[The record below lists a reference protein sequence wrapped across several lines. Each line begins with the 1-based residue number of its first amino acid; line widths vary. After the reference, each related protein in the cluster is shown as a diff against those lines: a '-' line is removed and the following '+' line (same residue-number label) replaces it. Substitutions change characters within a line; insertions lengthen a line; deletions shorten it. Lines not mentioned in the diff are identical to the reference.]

1 MKVTSSCTTILVG
14 KNATIDGS
22 TMIARSEDGG
32 RTIIPESFVVVNP
45 EDQPKHYTSVLSKQK
60 IDDSDL
66 LSDPMRY
73 TSAPCP
79 ATENMGTWAAAGI
92 NSATVA
98 MTATETI
105 TTNSRIQ
112 GIDPLLEKSEG
123 GLGEEDFVTL
133 TLPYIHS
140 AREGVKRLGYLLE
153 KYGTYEMNGSAFAD
167 HDEVWYIESIGGHHW
182 AARRIPDDAYVAAPN
197 RLNIDEFHFDDPDN
211 YMYSE
216 DLKNLIEEYHLN
228 PDEDGYNLRHIFGSS
243 TIKDAH
249 YNNPRAWYIHR
260 YFDPEWEGEPSD
272 QDQPFITY
280 AKKKISVEDIKFL
293 ESSHYQD
300 TKYDPYGTTNTE
312 AEKKL
317 FRPIGINRNFETHI
331 LQIRNDVPEEI
342 AGVQW
347 LAFGPNTFNCFVP
360 FYTNVTTT
368 PESFHTTS
376 EFNLNQIFWLNK
388 LTAQLGDTNYKTYSA
403 LEQGFE
409 EKTLGQLRKIE
420 NDTDKAV
427 KELTGRALQEKL
439 EEANQS
445 MADLTYKNTEN
456 LLGEMVSTGHNLMK
470 LKFDLLD

>member
-1 MKVTSSCTTILVG
+1 MQKPAECTTILVG
-14 KNATIDGS
+14 KDATIDGS

-32 RTIIPESFVVVNP
+32 STIIPEAFIAVNP
-45 EDQPKHYTSVLSKQK
+45 KDQPKHYKAVISGQE
-60 IDDSDL
+60 IDDEDL
-66 LSDPMRY
+66 LPNPLRY
-73 TSAPCP
+73 TSVPDASGK
-79 ATENMGTWAAAGI
+79 NGIWAAAGI
-92 NSATVA
+92 NDATVA

-112 GIDPLLEKSEG
+112 GIDPLVEEG

-140 AREGVKRLGYLLE
+140 AREGVKRLGYLVE

-167 HDEVWYIESIGGHHW
+167 HDEVWYIETIGGHHW

-197 RLNIDEFHFDDPDN
+197 RLNIDFFDFNDEEN
-211 YMYSE
+211 FMCSS
-216 DLKNLIEEYHLN
+216 DLLDIINEYHLN
-228 PDEDGYNLRHIFGSS
+228 PDYQGYNLRHIFGSS

-260 YFDPEWEGEPSD
+260 YFDSEWEGEPGD

-280 AKKKISVEDIKFL
+280 AKKKISPEDIKFL

-300 TKYDPYGTTNTE
+300 TKYDVYSTTNTE

-331 LQIRNDVPEEI
+331 LQIRNDVEEGI

-368 PESFHTTS
+368 PASFQTGPDFDLTK
-376 EFNLNQIFWLNK
+376 IFWLNK
-388 LTAQLGDTNYKTYSA
+388 LNAQLGDTNYKVYSA
-403 LEQGFE
+403 LEQAFE
-409 EKTLGQLRKIE
+409 EKTMAKLRQIE
-420 NDTDKAV
+420 NETDRAV
-427 KELTGRALQEKL
+427 KGLTGRDLQKKL
-439 EEANQS
+439 EEANQK
-445 MADLTYKNTEN
+445 MADLTYKQTVA
-456 LLGEMVSTGHNLMK
+456 LTGEMVKDGHSLMNLK
-470 LKFDLLD
+470 YDLLD

>member
-1 MKVTSSCTTILVG
+1 MQKPAECTTILVG
-14 KNATIDGS
+14 KDATIDGS

-32 RTIIPESFVVVNP
+32 STIIPEAFIAVNP
-45 EDQPKHYTSVLSKQK
+45 KEQPKHYKAVISGQE
-60 IDDSDL
+60 IDDEDL
-66 LSDPMRY
+66 LPNPLRY
-73 TSAPCP
+73 TSAPD
-79 ATENMGTWAAAGI
+79 ASGKNGIWAAAGI
-92 NSATVA
+92 NDATVA

-112 GIDPLLEKSEG
+112 GIDPLVEEG

-140 AREGVKRLGYLLE
+140 AREGVKRLGYLVE

-167 HDEVWYIESIGGHHW
+167 HDEVWYIETIGGHHW

-197 RLNIDEFHFDDPDN
+197 RLNIDFFDFNDEEN
-211 YMYSE
+211 FMCSS
-216 DLKNLIEEYHLN
+216 DLLDIINEYHLN
-228 PDEDGYNLRHIFGSS
+228 PDYQGYNLRHIFGSS

-260 YFDPEWEGEPSD
+260 YFDPEWEGEPGD

-280 AKKKISVEDIKFL
+280 AKKKISPEDIKFL

-300 TKYDPYGTTNTE
+300 TKYDVYSTTNTE

-331 LQIRNDVPEEI
+331 LQIRNDVEEGI

-368 PESFHTTS
+368 PASFQTGPDFDLTK
-376 EFNLNQIFWLNK
+376 IFWLNK
-388 LTAQLGDTNYKTYSA
+388 LNAQLGDTNYKVYSA
-403 LEQGFE
+403 LEQAFE
-409 EKTLGQLRKIE
+409 EKTMAKLRQIE
-420 NDTDKAV
+420 NETDRAV
-427 KELTGRALQEKL
+427 KGLTGRDLQKKL
-439 EEANQS
+439 EEANQK
-445 MADLTYKNTEN
+445 MADLTYKQTVA
-456 LLGEMVSTGHNLMK
+456 LTGEMVKDGHSLMK
-470 LKFDLLD
+470 LKYDLLD

>member
-1 MKVTSSCTTILVG
+1 MQKPAECTTILVG
-14 KNATIDGS
+14 KDATIDGS

-32 RTIIPESFVVVNP
+32 STIIPEAFIVVNP
-45 EDQPKHYTSVLSKQK
+45 KDQPKHYKAVISGQE
-60 IDDSDL
+60 IDDEDL
-66 LSDPMRY
+66 LPNPLRY
-73 TSAPCP
+73 TSAPD
-79 ATENMGTWAAAGI
+79 ASGKNGIWAAAGI
-92 NSATVA
+92 NDATVA

-112 GIDPLLEKSEG
+112 GIDPLVEEG

-140 AREGVKRLGYLLE
+140 AREGVKRLGYLVE

-167 HDEVWYIESIGGHHW
+167 HDEVWYIETIGGHHW

-197 RLNIDEFHFDDPDN
+197 RLNIDFFDFNDEEN
-211 YMYSE
+211 FMCSS
-216 DLKNLIEEYHLN
+216 DLLDIINEYHLN
-228 PDEDGYNLRHIFGSS
+228 PDYQGYNLRHIFGSS

-260 YFDPEWEGEPSD
+260 YFDPEWEGEPGD

-280 AKKKISVEDIKFL
+280 AKKKISPEDIKFL

-300 TKYDPYGTTNTE
+300 TKYDVYSTTNTE

-331 LQIRNDVPEEI
+331 LQIRNDVEEGI

-368 PESFHTTS
+368 PASFQTGPDFDLTK
-376 EFNLNQIFWLNK
+376 IFWLNK
-388 LTAQLGDTNYKTYSA
+388 LNAQLGDTNYKVYSA
-403 LEQGFE
+403 LEQAFE
-409 EKTLGQLRKIE
+409 EKTMAKLRQIE
-420 NDTDKAV
+420 NETDRAV
-427 KELTGRALQEKL
+427 KGLTGRDLQKKL
-439 EEANQS
+439 EEANQK
-445 MADLTYKNTEN
+445 MADLTYKQTVA
-456 LLGEMVSTGHNLMK
+456 LTGEMVKDGHSLMK
-470 LKFDLLD
+470 LKYDLLD

>member
-1 MKVTSSCTTILVG
+1 MQKPAECTTILVG
-14 KNATIDGS
+14 KDATIDGS

-32 RTIIPESFVVVNP
+32 STIIPEAFIAVNP
-45 EDQPKHYTSVLSKQK
+45 KDQPKHYKAVISGQE
-60 IDDSDL
+60 IDDEDL
-66 LSDPMRY
+66 LPNPLRY
-73 TSAPCP
+73 TSVPDASGK
-79 ATENMGTWAAAGI
+79 NGIWAAAGI
-92 NSATVA
+92 NDATVA

-112 GIDPLLEKSEG
+112 GIDPLVEEG

-140 AREGVKRLGYLLE
+140 AREGVKRLGYLVE

-167 HDEVWYIESIGGHHW
+167 HDEVWYIETIGGHHW

-197 RLNIDEFHFDDPDN
+197 RLNIDFFDFNDEEN
-211 YMYSE
+211 FMCSS
-216 DLKNLIEEYHLN
+216 DLLDIINEYHLN
-228 PDEDGYNLRHIFGSS
+228 PDYQGYNLRHIFGSS

-260 YFDPEWEGEPSD
+260 YFDPEWEGEPGD

-280 AKKKISVEDIKFL
+280 AKKKISPEDIKFL

-300 TKYDPYGTTNTE
+300 TKYDVYSTTNTE

-331 LQIRNDVPEEI
+331 LQIRNDVEEGI

-368 PESFHTTS
+368 PASFQTGPDFDLTK
-376 EFNLNQIFWLNK
+376 IFWLNK
-388 LTAQLGDTNYKTYSA
+388 LNAQLGDTNYKVYSA
-403 LEQGFE
+403 LEQAFE
-409 EKTLGQLRKIE
+409 EKTMAKLRQIE
-420 NDTDKAV
+420 NETDRAV
-427 KELTGRALQEKL
+427 KGLTGRDLQKKL
-439 EEANQS
+439 EEANQK
-445 MADLTYKNTEN
+445 MADLTYKQTVA
-456 LLGEMVSTGHNLMK
+456 LTGEMVKDGHSLMK
-470 LKFDLLD
+470 LKYDLLD

>member
-1 MKVTSSCTTILVG
+1 MQKPAECTTILVG
-14 KNATIDGS
+14 KDATIDGS

-32 RTIIPESFVVVNP
+32 STIIPEAFIAVNP
-45 EDQPKHYTSVLSKQK
+45 KEQPKHYKAVISGQE
-60 IDDSDL
+60 IDDEDL
-66 LSDPMRY
+66 LPNPLRY
-73 TSAPCP
+73 TSAPD
-79 ATENMGTWAAAGI
+79 ASGKNGIWAAAGI
-92 NSATVA
+92 NDATVA

-112 GIDPLLEKSEG
+112 GIDPLVEEG

-140 AREGVKRLGYLLE
+140 AREGVKRLGYLVE

-167 HDEVWYIESIGGHHW
+167 HDEVWYIETIGGHHW

-197 RLNIDEFHFDDPDN
+197 RLNIDFFDFNDEEN
-211 YMYSE
+211 FMCSS
-216 DLKNLIEEYHLN
+216 DLLDIINEYHLN
-228 PDEDGYNLRHIFGSS
+228 PDYQGYNFRHIFGSS

-260 YFDPEWEGEPSD
+260 YFDPEWEGEPGD

-280 AKKKISVEDIKFL
+280 AKKKISPEDIKFL

-300 TKYDPYGTTNTE
+300 TKYDVYSTTNTE

-331 LQIRNDVPEEI
+331 LQIRNDVEEGI

-347 LAFGPNTFNCFVP
+347 LAFGPNTFNCLVP

-368 PESFHTTS
+368 PASFQTGPDFDLTK
-376 EFNLNQIFWLNK
+376 IFWLNK
-388 LTAQLGDTNYKTYSA
+388 LNAQLGDTNYKVYSA
-403 LEQGFE
+403 LEQAFE
-409 EKTLGQLRKIE
+409 EKTMAKLRQIE
-420 NDTDKAV
+420 NETDRAV
-427 KELTGRALQEKL
+427 RGLTGHDLQEKL
-439 EEANQS
+439 EEANQK
-445 MADLTYKNTEN
+445 MADLTYKQTAA
-456 LLGEMVSTGHNLMK
+456 LTGEMVKDGHSLMK
-470 LKFDLLD
+470 LKYDLLD

>member
-1 MKVTSSCTTILVG
+1 MQKPAECTTILVG
-14 KNATIDGS
+14 KDTTIDGS

-32 RTIIPESFVVVNP
+32 STIIPEAFIAVNP
-45 EDQPKHYTSVLSKQK
+45 KEQPKHYKAVISGQE
-60 IDDSDL
+60 IDDEDL
-66 LSDPMRY
+66 LPNPLRY
-73 TSAPCP
+73 TSAPD
-79 ATENMGTWAAAGI
+79 ASGKNGIWAAAGI
-92 NSATVA
+92 NDATVA

-112 GIDPLLEKSEG
+112 GIDPLVEEG

-140 AREGVKRLGYLLE
+140 AREGVKRLGYLVE

-167 HDEVWYIESIGGHHW
+167 HDEVWYIETIGGHHW

-197 RLNIDEFHFDDPDN
+197 RLNIDFFDFNDEEN
-211 YMYSE
+211 FMCSS
-216 DLKNLIEEYHLN
+216 DLLDIINEYHLN
-228 PDEDGYNLRHIFGSS
+228 PDYQGYNLRHIFGSS

-260 YFDPEWEGEPSD
+260 YFDPEWEGEPGD

-280 AKKKISVEDIKFL
+280 AKKKISPEDIKFL

-300 TKYDPYGTTNTE
+300 TKYDAYSTTNTE

-331 LQIRNDVPEEI
+331 LQIRNDVEEGI

-368 PESFHTTS
+368 PASFQTGPDFDLTK
-376 EFNLNQIFWLNK
+376 IFWLNK
-388 LTAQLGDTNYKTYSA
+388 LNAQLGDTNYKVYSA
-403 LEQGFE
+403 LEQAFE
-409 EKTLGQLRKIE
+409 EKTMAKLRQIE
-420 NDTDKAV
+420 NETDRAV
-427 KELTGRALQEKL
+427 KGLTGRDLQEKL
-439 EEANQS
+439 EEANQK
-445 MADLTYKNTEN
+445 MADLTYKQTAA
-456 LLGEMVSTGHNLMK
+456 LTGEMVKDGHSLMK
-470 LKFDLLD
+470 LKYDLLD

>member
-1 MKVTSSCTTILVG
+1 MQKPAECTTILVG
-14 KNATIDGS
+14 KDATIDGS

-32 RTIIPESFVVVNP
+32 STIIPEAFIAVNP
-45 EDQPKHYTSVLSKQK
+45 EEQPKHYKAVISGQE
-60 IDDSDL
+60 IDDEDL
-66 LSDPMRY
+66 LPNPMRY
-73 TSAPCP
+73 TSAPD
-79 ATENMGTWAAAGI
+79 ASGKHGIWAAAGI
-92 NSATVA
+92 NDATVA

-112 GIDPLLEKSEG
+112 GIDPLVEEG

-140 AREGVKRLGYLLE
+140 AREGVKRLGYLVE

-167 HDEVWYIESIGGHHW
+167 HDEVWYIETIGGHHW

-197 RLNIDEFHFDDPDN
+197 RLNIDFFDFNDEEN
-211 YMYSE
+211 FMCSS
-216 DLKNLIEEYHLN
+216 DLLDIINEYHLN
-228 PDEDGYNLRHIFGSS
+228 PDYQGYNLRHIFGSS

-260 YFDPEWEGEPSD
+260 YFDPEWEGEPGD

-280 AKKKISVEDIKFL
+280 AKKKISPEDIKFL

-300 TKYDPYGTTNTE
+300 TKYDVYSTTNTE

-331 LQIRNDVPEEI
+331 LQIRNDVEEGI

-347 LAFGPNTFNCFVP
+347 LAFGPNTFNVFVP

-368 PESFHTTS
+368 PASFQTGPDFDLTK
-376 EFNLNQIFWLNK
+376 IFWLNK
-388 LTAQLGDTNYKTYSA
+388 LNAQLGDTNYKVYSA
-403 LEQGFE
+403 LEQAF
-409 EKTLGQLRKIE
+409 
-420 NDTDKAV
+420 
-427 KELTGRALQEKL
+427 
-439 EEANQS
+439 
-445 MADLTYKNTEN
+445 
-456 LLGEMVSTGHNLMK
+456 
-470 LKFDLLD
+470 

>member
-1 MKVTSSCTTILVG
+1 MQKPAECTTILVG
-14 KNATIDGS
+14 KDATIDGS

-32 RTIIPESFVVVNP
+32 STIIPEAFIVVNP
-45 EDQPKHYTSVLSKQK
+45 KDQPKHYKAVISGQE
-60 IDDSDL
+60 IDDEDL
-66 LSDPMRY
+66 LPNPLRY
-73 TSAPCP
+73 TSAPD
-79 ATENMGTWAAAGI
+79 ASGENGIWAAAGI
-92 NSATVA
+92 NDATVA

-112 GIDPLLEKSEG
+112 GIDPLVEEG

-140 AREGVKRLGYLLE
+140 AREGVKRLGYLVE

-167 HDEVWYIESIGGHHW
+167 HDEVWYIETIGGHHW

-197 RLNIDEFHFDDPDN
+197 RLNIDFFDFNDEEN
-211 YMYSE
+211 FMCSS
-216 DLKNLIEEYHLN
+216 DLLDIINEYHLN
-228 PDEDGYNLRHIFGSS
+228 PDYQGYNLRHIFGSS

-260 YFDPEWEGEPSD
+260 YFDPEWEGEPGD

-280 AKKKISVEDIKFL
+280 AKKKISPEDIKFL

-300 TKYDPYGTTNTE
+300 TKYDVYSTTNTE

-331 LQIRNDVPEEI
+331 LQIRNDVEEGI

-368 PESFHTTS
+368 PASFQTGPDFDLTK
-376 EFNLNQIFWLNK
+376 IFWLNK
-388 LTAQLGDTNYKTYSA
+388 LNAQLGDTNYKVYSA
-403 LEQGFE
+403 LEQAFE
-409 EKTLGQLRKIE
+409 EKTMAKLRQIE
-420 NDTDKAV
+420 NETDRAV
-427 KELTGRALQEKL
+427 RGLTGRDLQEKL
-439 EEANQS
+439 EEANQK
-445 MADLTYKNTEN
+445 MADLTYKQTAA
-456 LLGEMVSTGHNLMK
+456 LTGEMVKDGHSLMK
-470 LKFDLLD
+470 LKYDLLD

>member
-1 MKVTSSCTTILVG
+1 MQKPAECTTILVG
-14 KNATIDGS
+14 KDATIDGS

-32 RTIIPESFVVVNP
+32 STIIPEAFIAVNP
-45 EDQPKHYTSVLSKQK
+45 KEQPKHYKAVISGQE
-60 IDDSDL
+60 IDDEDL
-66 LSDPMRY
+66 LPNPLRY
-73 TSAPCP
+73 TSVPDASGK
-79 ATENMGTWAAAGI
+79 NGIWAAAGI
-92 NSATVA
+92 NDATVA

-112 GIDPLLEKSEG
+112 GIDPLVEEG

-140 AREGVKRLGYLLE
+140 AREGVKRLGYLVE

-167 HDEVWYIESIGGHHW
+167 HDEVWYIETIGGHHW

-197 RLNIDEFHFDDPDN
+197 RLNIDFFDFNDEEN
-211 YMYSE
+211 FMCSS
-216 DLKNLIEEYHLN
+216 DLLDIINEYHLN
-228 PDEDGYNLRHIFGSS
+228 PDYQGYNLRHIFGSS

-260 YFDPEWEGEPSD
+260 YFDPEWEGEPGD

-280 AKKKISVEDIKFL
+280 AKKKISPEDIKFL

-300 TKYDPYGTTNTE
+300 TKYDVYSTTNTE

-331 LQIRNDVPEEI
+331 LQIRNDVEEGI

-347 LAFGPNTFNCFVP
+347 LAFGPNTFNCLVP

-368 PESFHTTS
+368 PASFQTGPDFDLTK
-376 EFNLNQIFWLNK
+376 IFWLNK
-388 LTAQLGDTNYKTYSA
+388 LNAQLGDTNYKVYSA
-403 LEQGFE
+403 LEQAFE
-409 EKTLGQLRKIE
+409 EKTMAKLRQIE
-420 NDTDKAV
+420 NETDRAV
-427 KELTGRALQEKL
+427 KGLTGRDLQEKL
-439 EEANQS
+439 EEANQK
-445 MADLTYKNTEN
+445 MADLTYKQTAA
-456 LLGEMVSTGHNLMK
+456 LTGEMVKDGHSLMK
-470 LKFDLLD
+470 LKYDLLD

>member
-1 MKVTSSCTTILVG
+1 MQKPAECTTILVG
-14 KNATIDGS
+14 KDATIDGS

-32 RTIIPESFVVVNP
+32 STIIPEAFIAVNP
-45 EDQPKHYTSVLSKQK
+45 KDQPKHYKAVISGQE
-60 IDDSDL
+60 IDDEDL
-66 LSDPMRY
+66 LPNPLRY
-73 TSAPCP
+73 TSVPDASGK
-79 ATENMGTWAAAGI
+79 NGIWAAAGI
-92 NSATVA
+92 NDATVA

-112 GIDPLLEKSEG
+112 GIDPLVEEG

-140 AREGVKRLGYLLE
+140 AREGVKRLGYLVE

-167 HDEVWYIESIGGHHW
+167 HDEVWYIETIGGHHW

-197 RLNIDEFHFDDPDN
+197 RLNIDFFDFNDEEN
-211 YMYSE
+211 FMCSS
-216 DLKNLIEEYHLN
+216 DLLDIINEYHLN
-228 PDEDGYNLRHIFGSS
+228 PDYQGYNLRHIFGSS

-249 YNNPRAWYIHR
+249 YNNPRTWYIHR
-260 YFDPEWEGEPSD
+260 YFDPEWEGEPGD

-280 AKKKISVEDIKFL
+280 AKKKISPEDIKFL

-300 TKYDPYGTTNTE
+300 TKYDVYSTTNTE

-331 LQIRNDVPEEI
+331 LQIRNDVEEGI

-368 PESFHTTS
+368 PASFQTGPDFDLTK
-376 EFNLNQIFWLNK
+376 IFWLNK
-388 LTAQLGDTNYKTYSA
+388 LNAQLGDTNYKVYSA
-403 LEQGFE
+403 LEQAFE
-409 EKTLGQLRKIE
+409 EKTMAKLRQIE
-420 NDTDKAV
+420 NETDRAV
-427 KELTGRALQEKL
+427 KGLTGRDLQKKL
-439 EEANQS
+439 EEANQK
-445 MADLTYKNTEN
+445 MADLTYKQTVA
-456 LLGEMVSTGHNLMK
+456 LTGEMVKDGHSLMK
-470 LKFDLLD
+470 LKYDLLD

>member
-1 MKVTSSCTTILVG
+1 MQKPAECTTILVG
-14 KNATIDGS
+14 KDATIDGS

-32 RTIIPESFVVVNP
+32 STIIPEAFIAVNP
-45 EDQPKHYTSVLSKQK
+45 EEQPKHYKAVISGQE
-60 IDDSDL
+60 IDDEDL
-66 LSDPMRY
+66 LPNPMRY
-73 TSAPCP
+73 TSAPD
-79 ATENMGTWAAAGI
+79 ASGKHGIWAAAGI
-92 NSATVA
+92 NDATVA

-112 GIDPLLEKSEG
+112 GIDPLVEKG

-140 AREGVKRLGYLLE
+140 AREGVKRLGYLVE

-167 HDEVWYIESIGGHHW
+167 HDEVWYIETIGGHHW

-197 RLNIDEFHFDDPDN
+197 RLNIDFFDFNDEEN
-211 YMYSE
+211 FMCSS
-216 DLKNLIEEYHLN
+216 DLLDIINEYHLN
-228 PDEDGYNLRHIFGSS
+228 PDYQGYNLRHIFGSS

-260 YFDPEWEGEPSD
+260 YFDPEWEGEPGD

-280 AKKKISVEDIKFL
+280 AKKKISPEDIKFL

-300 TKYDPYGTTNTE
+300 TKYDVYSTTNTE

-331 LQIRNDVPEEI
+331 LQIRNDVEEGI

-347 LAFGPNTFNCFVP
+347 LAFGPNTFNVFVP

-368 PESFHTTS
+368 PASFQTGPDFDLTK
-376 EFNLNQIFWLNK
+376 IFWLNK
-388 LTAQLGDTNYKTYSA
+388 LNAQLGDTNYKVYSA
-403 LEQGFE
+403 LEQAFE
-409 EKTLGQLRKIE
+409 EKTMAKLRQIE
-420 NDTDKAV
+420 NETDRAV
-427 KELTGRALQEKL
+427 KGLTGRELQEKL
-439 EEANQS
+439 EEANQK
-445 MADLTYKNTEN
+445 MADLTYKQTAA
-456 LLGEMVSTGHNLMK
+456 LTGEMVKDGHSLMK
-470 LKFDLLD
+470 LKYDLLD

>member
-1 MKVTSSCTTILVG
+1 MQKPAECTTILVG
-14 KNATIDGS
+14 KDATIDGS

-32 RTIIPESFVVVNP
+32 STIIPEAFIAVNP
-45 EDQPKHYTSVLSKQK
+45 KDQPKHYKAVISGQE
-60 IDDSDL
+60 IDDEDL
-66 LSDPMRY
+66 LPNPLRY
-73 TSAPCP
+73 TSAPD
-79 ATENMGTWAAAGI
+79 ASGKNGIWAAAGI
-92 NSATVA
+92 NDATVA

-112 GIDPLLEKSEG
+112 GIDPLVEEG

-140 AREGVKRLGYLLE
+140 AREGVKRLGYLVE

-167 HDEVWYIESIGGHHW
+167 HDEVWYIETIGGHHW

-197 RLNIDEFHFDDPDN
+197 RLNIDFFEFNDEENF
-211 YMYSE
+211 MCSS
-216 DLKNLIEEYHLN
+216 DLLDIINEYHLN
-228 PDEDGYNLRHIFGSS
+228 PDYQGYNLRHIFGSS

-260 YFDPEWEGEPSD
+260 YFDPEWEGEPGD

-280 AKKKISVEDIKFL
+280 AKKKISPEDIKFL

-300 TKYDPYGTTNTE
+300 TKYDVYSTTNTE

-331 LQIRNDVPEEI
+331 LQIRNDVEEGI

-368 PESFHTTS
+368 PASFQTGPDFDLTK
-376 EFNLNQIFWLNK
+376 IFWLNK
-388 LTAQLGDTNYKTYSA
+388 LNAQLGDTNYKVYSA
-403 LEQGFE
+403 LEQAFE
-409 EKTLGQLRKIE
+409 EKTMAKLRQIE
-420 NDTDKAV
+420 NETDRAV
-427 KELTGRALQEKL
+427 KGLTGRDLQEKL
-439 EEANQS
+439 EEANQK
-445 MADLTYKNTEN
+445 MADLTYKQTVA
-456 LLGEMVSTGHNLMK
+456 LTGEMVKDGHSLMK
-470 LKFDLLD
+470 LKYDLLD

>member
-1 MKVTSSCTTILVG
+1 MQKPAECTTILVG
-14 KNATIDGS
+14 KDATIDGS

-32 RTIIPESFVVVNP
+32 STIIPEAFIAVNP
-45 EDQPKHYTSVLSKQK
+45 EEQPKHYKAVISGQE
-60 IDDSDL
+60 IDDEDL
-66 LSDPMRY
+66 LPNPMRY
-73 TSAPCP
+73 TSAPD
-79 ATENMGTWAAAGI
+79 ASGKHGIWAAAGI
-92 NSATVA
+92 NDATVA

-112 GIDPLLEKSEG
+112 GIDPLVEEG

-140 AREGVKRLGYLLE
+140 AREGVKRLGYLVE

-167 HDEVWYIESIGGHHW
+167 HDEVWYIETIGGHHW

-197 RLNIDEFHFDDPDN
+197 RLNIDFFDFNDEEN
-211 YMYSE
+211 FMCSS
-216 DLKNLIEEYHLN
+216 DLLDIINEYHLN
-228 PDEDGYNLRHIFGSS
+228 PDYQGYNLRHIFGSS

-260 YFDPEWEGEPSD
+260 YFDPEWEGEPGD

-280 AKKKISVEDIKFL
+280 AKKKISPEDIKFL

-300 TKYDPYGTTNTE
+300 TKYDVYSTTNTE

-331 LQIRNDVPEEI
+331 LQIRNDVEEGI

-347 LAFGPNTFNCFVP
+347 LAFGPNTFNVFVP

-368 PESFHTTS
+368 PASFQTGPDFDLTK
-376 EFNLNQIFWLNK
+376 IFWLNK
-388 LTAQLGDTNYKTYSA
+388 LNAQLGDTNYKVYSA
-403 LEQGFE
+403 LEQAFE
-409 EKTLGQLRKIE
+409 EKTMAKLRQIE
-420 NDTDKAV
+420 NETDRAV
-427 KELTGRALQEKL
+427 KGLTGRELQEKL
-439 EEANQS
+439 EEANQK
-445 MADLTYKNTEN
+445 MADLTYKQTAA
-456 LLGEMVSTGHNLMK
+456 LTGEMVKDGHTLMK
-470 LKFDLLD
+470 LKYDLLD

>member
-1 MKVTSSCTTILVG
+1 MQKPAECTTILVG
-14 KNATIDGS
+14 KDATIDGS

-32 RTIIPESFVVVNP
+32 STIIPEAFIAVNP
-45 EDQPKHYTSVLSKQK
+45 KEQPKHYKAVISGQE
-60 IDDSDL
+60 IDDEDL
-66 LSDPMRY
+66 LPNPLRY
-73 TSAPCP
+73 TSAPD
-79 ATENMGTWAAAGI
+79 ASGKNGIWAAAGI
-92 NSATVA
+92 NDATVA

-112 GIDPLLEKSEG
+112 GIDPLVEEG

-140 AREGVKRLGYLLE
+140 AREGVKRLGYLVE

-167 HDEVWYIESIGGHHW
+167 HDEVWYIETIGGHHW

-197 RLNIDEFHFDDPDN
+197 RLNIDFFDFNDEEN
-211 YMYSE
+211 FMCSS
-216 DLKNLIEEYHLN
+216 DLLDIINEYHLN
-228 PDEDGYNLRHIFGSS
+228 PDYQGYNLRHIFGSS
-243 TIKDAH
+243 TTKDAH

-260 YFDPEWEGEPSD
+260 YFDPEWEGEPGD

-280 AKKKISVEDIKFL
+280 AKKKISPEDIKFL

-300 TKYDPYGTTNTE
+300 TKYDAYSTTNTE

-331 LQIRNDVPEEI
+331 LQIRNDVEEGI

-368 PESFHTTS
+368 PASFQTGPDFDLTK
-376 EFNLNQIFWLNK
+376 IFWLNK
-388 LTAQLGDTNYKTYSA
+388 LNAQLGDTNYKVYSA
-403 LEQGFE
+403 LEQAFE
-409 EKTLGQLRKIE
+409 EKTMAKLRQIE
-420 NDTDKAV
+420 NETDRAV
-427 KELTGRALQEKL
+427 KGLTGRDLQEKL
-439 EEANQS
+439 EEANQK
-445 MADLTYKNTEN
+445 MADLTYKQTAA
-456 LLGEMVSTGHNLMK
+456 LTGEMVKDGHSLMK
-470 LKFDLLD
+470 LKYDLLD

>member
-1 MKVTSSCTTILVG
+1 MQKPAECTTILVG
-14 KNATIDGS
+14 KDATIDGS

-32 RTIIPESFVVVNP
+32 STIIPEAFIAVNP
-45 EDQPKHYTSVLSKQK
+45 KEQPKHYKAVISGQE
-60 IDDSDL
+60 IDNEDL
-66 LSDPMRY
+66 LPNPLRY
-73 TSAPCP
+73 TSAPD
-79 ATENMGTWAAAGI
+79 ASGKNGIWAAAGI
-92 NSATVA
+92 NDATVA

-112 GIDPLLEKSEG
+112 GIDPLVEEG

-140 AREGVKRLGYLLE
+140 AREGVKRLGYLVE

-167 HDEVWYIESIGGHHW
+167 HDEVWYIETIGGHHW

-197 RLNIDEFHFDDPDN
+197 RLNIDFFDFNDEEN
-211 YMYSE
+211 FMCSS
-216 DLKNLIEEYHLN
+216 DLLDIINEYHLN
-228 PDEDGYNLRHIFGSS
+228 PDYQGYNLRHIFGSS

-260 YFDPEWEGEPSD
+260 YFDPEWEGKPGD

-280 AKKKISVEDIKFL
+280 AKKKISPEDIKFL

-300 TKYDPYGTTNTE
+300 TKYDVYSTTNTE

-331 LQIRNDVPEEI
+331 LQIRNDVEEGI

-368 PESFHTTS
+368 PASFQTS
-376 EFNLNQIFWLNK
+376 PDFDLTKIFWLNK
-388 LTAQLGDTNYKTYSA
+388 LNAQLGDTNYKVYSA
-403 LEQGFE
+403 LEQAFE
-409 EKTLGQLRKIE
+409 EKTMAKLRQIE
-420 NDTDKAV
+420 NETDRAV
-427 KELTGRALQEKL
+427 KGLTGRDLQEKL
-439 EEANQS
+439 EEANQK
-445 MADLTYKNTEN
+445 MADLTYKQTSA
-456 LLGEMVSTGHNLMK
+456 LTGEMVKDGHSLMK
-470 LKFDLLD
+470 LKYDLLD

>member
-1 MKVTSSCTTILVG
+1 MQKPAECTTILVG
-14 KNATIDGS
+14 KDATIDGS

-32 RTIIPESFVVVNP
+32 STTIPEAFIAVNP
-45 EDQPKHYTSVLSKQK
+45 EEQPKHYKAVISGQE
-60 IDDSDL
+60 IDDEDL
-66 LSDPMRY
+66 LPNPLRY
-73 TSAPCP
+73 TSAPD
-79 ATENMGTWAAAGI
+79 ASGKNGIWAAAGI
-92 NSATVA
+92 NDATVA

-112 GIDPLLEKSEG
+112 GIDPLVEEG

-140 AREGVKRLGYLLE
+140 AREGVKRLGYLVE

-167 HDEVWYIESIGGHHW
+167 HDEVWYIETIGGHHW

-197 RLNIDEFHFDDPDN
+197 RLNIDFFDFNDEEN
-211 YMYSE
+211 FMCSS
-216 DLKNLIEEYHLN
+216 DLLDIINEYHLN
-228 PDEDGYNLRHIFGSS
+228 PDYQGYNLRHIFGSS

-260 YFDPEWEGEPSD
+260 YFDPEWEGEPGD

-280 AKKKISVEDIKFL
+280 AKKKISPEDIKFL

-300 TKYDPYGTTNTE
+300 TKYDVYSTTNTE

-331 LQIRNDVPEEI
+331 LQIRNDVEEGI

-368 PESFHTTS
+368 PASFQTGPDFDLTK
-376 EFNLNQIFWLNK
+376 IFWLNK
-388 LTAQLGDTNYKTYSA
+388 LNAQLGDTNYKVYSA
-403 LEQGFE
+403 LEQAFE
-409 EKTLGQLRKIE
+409 EKTMAKLRQIE
-420 NDTDKAV
+420 NETDRAV
-427 KELTGRALQEKL
+427 KGLTGRDLQEKL
-439 EEANQS
+439 EEANQK
-445 MADLTYKNTEN
+445 MADLAYEQTAALT
-456 LLGEMVSTGHNLMK
+456 GEMVKDGHSLMK
-470 LKFDLLD
+470 LKYDLLD

>member
-1 MKVTSSCTTILVG
+1 MQKPAECTTILVG
-14 KNATIDGS
+14 KDATIDGS

-32 RTIIPESFVVVNP
+32 STIIPEAFIAVNP
-45 EDQPKHYTSVLSKQK
+45 EEQPKHYKAVISGQE
-60 IDDSDL
+60 IDDEDL
-66 LSDPMRY
+66 LPNPLRY
-73 TSAPCP
+73 TSAPD
-79 ATENMGTWAAAGI
+79 ASGKNGIWAAAGI
-92 NSATVA
+92 NDATVA

-112 GIDPLLEKSEG
+112 GIDPLVEEG

-140 AREGVKRLGYLLE
+140 AREGVKRLGYLVE

-167 HDEVWYIESIGGHHW
+167 HDEVWYIETIGGHHW

-197 RLNIDEFHFDDPDN
+197 RLNIDFFDFNDEEN
-211 YMYSE
+211 FMCSS
-216 DLKNLIEEYHLN
+216 DLLDIINEYHLN
-228 PDEDGYNLRHIFGSS
+228 PDYQGYNLRHIFGSS

-260 YFDPEWEGEPSD
+260 YFDPEWEGEPGD

-280 AKKKISVEDIKFL
+280 AKKKISPEDIKFL

-300 TKYDPYGTTNTE
+300 TKYDVYSTTNTE

-331 LQIRNDVPEEI
+331 LQIRNDVEEGI

-347 LAFGPNTFNCFVP
+347 LAFGPNTFNVFVP

-368 PESFHTTS
+368 PASFQTGPDFDLTK
-376 EFNLNQIFWLNK
+376 IFWLNK
-388 LTAQLGDTNYKTYSA
+388 LNAQLGDTNYKVYSA
-403 LEQGFE
+403 LEQAFE
-409 EKTLGQLRKIE
+409 EKTMAKLRQIE
-420 NDTDKAV
+420 NETDRAV
-427 KELTGRALQEKL
+427 KGLTGRELQEKL
-439 EEANQS
+439 EEANQK
-445 MADLTYKNTEN
+445 MADLTYKQTAA
-456 LLGEMVSTGHNLMK
+456 LTGEMVKDGHSLMK
-470 LKFDLLD
+470 LKYDLLD

>member
-1 MKVTSSCTTILVG
+1 MQKPAECTTILVG
-14 KNATIDGS
+14 KDATIDGS

-32 RTIIPESFVVVNP
+32 STIIPEAFIAVNP
-45 EDQPKHYTSVLSKQK
+45 EEQPKHYKAVISGQE
-60 IDDSDL
+60 IDDEDL
-66 LSDPMRY
+66 LPNPLRY
-73 TSAPCP
+73 TSAPD
-79 ATENMGTWAAAGI
+79 ASGKNGIWAAAGI
-92 NSATVA
+92 NDATVA

-112 GIDPLLEKSEG
+112 GIDPLVEEG

-140 AREGVKRLGYLLE
+140 AREGVKRLGYLVE

-167 HDEVWYIESIGGHHW
+167 HDEVWYIETIGGHHW

-197 RLNIDEFHFDDPDN
+197 RLNIDFFDFNDEEN
-211 YMYSE
+211 FMCSS
-216 DLKNLIEEYHLN
+216 DLLDIINEYHLN
-228 PDEDGYNLRHIFGSS
+228 PDYQGYNLRHIFGSS

-260 YFDPEWEGEPSD
+260 YFDPEWEGEPGD

-280 AKKKISVEDIKFL
+280 AKKKISPEDIKFL

-300 TKYDPYGTTNTE
+300 TKYDVYSTTNTE

-331 LQIRNDVPEEI
+331 LQIRNDVEEGI

-368 PESFHTTS
+368 PASFQTGPDFDLTK
-376 EFNLNQIFWLNK
+376 IFWLNK
-388 LTAQLGDTNYKTYSA
+388 LNAQLGDTNYKVYSA
-403 LEQGFE
+403 LEQAFE
-409 EKTLGQLRKIE
+409 EKTLAKLRQIE
-420 NDTDKAV
+420 NETDRAV
-427 KELTGRALQEKL
+427 KGLTGRDLQEKL
-439 EEANQS
+439 EEANQK
-445 MADLTYKNTEN
+445 MADLTYKQTAA
-456 LLGEMVSTGHNLMK
+456 LTGEMVKDGHSLMK
-470 LKFDLLD
+470 LKYDLLD

>member
-1 MKVTSSCTTILVG
+1 MQKPAECTTILVG
-14 KNATIDGS
+14 KDATIDGS

-32 RTIIPESFVVVNP
+32 STIIPEAFIAVNP
-45 EDQPKHYTSVLSKQK
+45 KDQPKHYKAVISGQE
-60 IDDSDL
+60 IDDEDL
-66 LSDPMRY
+66 LPNPLRY
-73 TSAPCP
+73 TSAPD
-79 ATENMGTWAAAGI
+79 ASGKNGIWAAAGI
-92 NSATVA
+92 NDATVA

-112 GIDPLLEKSEG
+112 GIDPLVEEG

-140 AREGVKRLGYLLE
+140 AREGVKRLGYLVE

-167 HDEVWYIESIGGHHW
+167 HDEVWYIETIGGHHW

-197 RLNIDEFHFDDPDN
+197 RLNIDFFDFNDKEN
-211 YMYSE
+211 FMCSS
-216 DLKNLIEEYHLN
+216 DLLDIINEYHLN
-228 PDEDGYNLRHIFGSS
+228 PDYQGYNLRHIFGSS

-260 YFDPEWEGEPSD
+260 YFDPEWEGEPGD

-280 AKKKISVEDIKFL
+280 AKKKISPEDIKFL

-300 TKYDPYGTTNTE
+300 TKYDVYSTTNTE

-331 LQIRNDVPEEI
+331 LQIRNDVEEGI

-368 PESFHTTS
+368 PASFQTGPDFDLTK
-376 EFNLNQIFWLNK
+376 IFWLNK
-388 LTAQLGDTNYKTYSA
+388 LNAQLGDTNYKVYSA
-403 LEQGFE
+403 LEQAFE
-409 EKTLGQLRKIE
+409 EKTMAKLRQIE
-420 NDTDKAV
+420 NETDRAV
-427 KELTGRALQEKL
+427 KGLTGRDLQKKL
-439 EEANQS
+439 EEANQK
-445 MADLTYKNTEN
+445 MADLTYKQTVA
-456 LLGEMVSTGHNLMK
+456 LTGEMVKDGHSLMK
-470 LKFDLLD
+470 LKYDLLD

>member
-1 MKVTSSCTTILVG
+1 MQKPAECTTILVG
-14 KNATIDGS
+14 KDATIDGS

-32 RTIIPESFVVVNP
+32 STIIPEAFIAVNP
-45 EDQPKHYTSVLSKQK
+45 KDQPKHYKAVISGQE
-60 IDDSDL
+60 IDDEDL
-66 LSDPMRY
+66 LPNPLRY
-73 TSAPCP
+73 TSAPDASGKNGIW
-79 ATENMGTWAAAGI
+79 ATAGI
-92 NSATVA
+92 NDATVA

-112 GIDPLLEKSEG
+112 GIDPLVEEG

-140 AREGVKRLGYLLE
+140 AREGVKRLGYLVE

-167 HDEVWYIESIGGHHW
+167 HDEVWYIETIGGHHW

-197 RLNIDEFHFDDPDN
+197 RLNIDFFDFNDEEN
-211 YMYSE
+211 FMCSS
-216 DLKNLIEEYHLN
+216 DLLDIINEYHLN
-228 PDEDGYNLRHIFGSS
+228 PDYQGYNLRHIFGSS

-260 YFDPEWEGEPSD
+260 YFDPEWEGEPGD

-280 AKKKISVEDIKFL
+280 AKKKISPEDIKFL

-300 TKYDPYGTTNTE
+300 TKYDVYSTTNTE

-331 LQIRNDVPEEI
+331 LQIRNDVEEGI

-368 PESFHTTS
+368 PASFQTGPDFDLTK
-376 EFNLNQIFWLNK
+376 IFWLNK
-388 LTAQLGDTNYKTYSA
+388 LNAQLGDTNYKVYSA
-403 LEQGFE
+403 LEQAFE
-409 EKTLGQLRKIE
+409 EKTMAKLRQIE
-420 NDTDKAV
+420 NETDRAV
-427 KELTGRALQEKL
+427 KGLTGRDLQEKL
-439 EEANQS
+439 EEANQK
-445 MADLTYKNTEN
+445 MADLTYKQTVA
-456 LLGEMVSTGHNLMK
+456 LTGEMVKDGHSLMK
-470 LKFDLLD
+470 LKYDLLD

>member
-1 MKVTSSCTTILVG
+1 MQKPAECTTILVG
-14 KNATIDGS
+14 KDATIDGS

-32 RTIIPESFVVVNP
+32 STIIPEAFIAVNLK
-45 EDQPKHYTSVLSKQK
+45 DQPKHYKAVISGQE
-60 IDDSDL
+60 IDDEDL
-66 LSDPMRY
+66 LPNPLRY
-73 TSAPCP
+73 TSAPD
-79 ATENMGTWAAAGI
+79 ASGKNGIWAAAGI
-92 NSATVA
+92 NDATVA

-112 GIDPLLEKSEG
+112 GIDPLVEEG

-140 AREGVKRLGYLLE
+140 AREGVKRLGYLVE

-167 HDEVWYIESIGGHHW
+167 HDEVWYIETIGGHHW

-197 RLNIDEFHFDDPDN
+197 RLNIDFFDFNDEEN
-211 YMYSE
+211 FMCSS
-216 DLKNLIEEYHLN
+216 DLLDIINEYHLN
-228 PDEDGYNLRHIFGSS
+228 PDYQGYNLRHIFGSS

-260 YFDPEWEGEPSD
+260 YFDPEWEGEPGD

-280 AKKKISVEDIKFL
+280 AKKKISPEDIKFL

-300 TKYDPYGTTNTE
+300 TKYDVYSTTNTE

-331 LQIRNDVPEEI
+331 LQIRNDVEEGI

-368 PESFHTTS
+368 PASFQTGPDFDLTK
-376 EFNLNQIFWLNK
+376 IFWLNK
-388 LTAQLGDTNYKTYSA
+388 LNAQLGDTNYKVYSA
-403 LEQGFE
+403 LEQAFE
-409 EKTLGQLRKIE
+409 EKTMAKLRQIE
-420 NDTDKAV
+420 NETDRAV
-427 KELTGRALQEKL
+427 KGLTGRDLQKKL
-439 EEANQS
+439 EEANQK
-445 MADLTYKNTEN
+445 MADLTYKQTVA
-456 LLGEMVSTGHNLMK
+456 LTGEMVKDGHSLMK
-470 LKFDLLD
+470 LKYDLLD

>member
-1 MKVTSSCTTILVG
+1 MQKPAECTTILVG
-14 KNATIDGS
+14 KDATIDGS

-32 RTIIPESFVVVNP
+32 STIIPEAFIAVNP
-45 EDQPKHYTSVLSKQK
+45 KEQPKHYKAVISGQE
-60 IDDSDL
+60 IDDEDL
-66 LSDPMRY
+66 LPNPLRY
-73 TSAPCP
+73 TSAPD
-79 ATENMGTWAAAGI
+79 ASGKNGIWAAAGI
-92 NSATVA
+92 NDATVA

-112 GIDPLLEKSEG
+112 GIDPLVEEG

-140 AREGVKRLGYLLE
+140 AREGVKRLGYLVE

-167 HDEVWYIESIGGHHW
+167 HDEVWYIETIGGHHW

-197 RLNIDEFHFDDPDN
+197 RLNIDFFDFNDEEN
-211 YMYSE
+211 FMCSS
-216 DLKNLIEEYHLN
+216 DLLDIINEYHLN
-228 PDEDGYNLRHIFGSS
+228 PDYQGYNLRHIFGSS

-260 YFDPEWEGEPSD
+260 YFDPEWEGEPGD

-280 AKKKISVEDIKFL
+280 AKKKISPEDIKFL

-300 TKYDPYGTTNTE
+300 TKYDAYSTTNTE

-331 LQIRNDVPEEI
+331 LQIRNDVEEGI

-368 PESFHTTS
+368 PASFQTS
-376 EFNLNQIFWLNK
+376 PNFDLTKIFWLNK
-388 LTAQLGDTNYKTYSA
+388 LNAQLGDTNYKVYSA
-403 LEQGFE
+403 LEQVFE
-409 EKTLGQLRKIE
+409 EKTMAKLRQIE
-420 NDTDKAV
+420 NETDRAV
-427 KELTGRALQEKL
+427 KGLTGRDLQEKL
-439 EEANQS
+439 EEANQK
-445 MADLTYKNTEN
+445 MADLTYKQTAA
-456 LLGEMVSTGHNLMK
+456 LTGEMVKDGHSLMK
-470 LKFDLLD
+470 LKYDLLD

>member
-1 MKVTSSCTTILVG
+1 MQKPAECTTILVG
-14 KNATIDGS
+14 KDATIDGS

-32 RTIIPESFVVVNP
+32 STIIPEAFIAVNP
-45 EDQPKHYTSVLSKQK
+45 KEQPKHYKAVISGQE
-60 IDDSDL
+60 IDDEDL
-66 LSDPMRY
+66 LPNPLRY
-73 TSAPCP
+73 TSAPD
-79 ATENMGTWAAAGI
+79 ASGKNGIWAAAGI
-92 NSATVA
+92 NDATVA

-112 GIDPLLEKSEG
+112 GIDPLVEEG

-140 AREGVKRLGYLLE
+140 AREGVKRLGYLVE

-167 HDEVWYIESIGGHHW
+167 HDEVWYIETIGGHHW

-197 RLNIDEFHFDDPDN
+197 RLNIDSFDFNDEEN
-211 YMYSE
+211 FMCSS
-216 DLKNLIEEYHLN
+216 DLLDIINEYHLN
-228 PDEDGYNLRHIFGSS
+228 PDYQGYNLRHIFGSS

-260 YFDPEWEGEPSD
+260 YFDPEWEGEPGD

-280 AKKKISVEDIKFL
+280 AKKKISPEDIKFL

-300 TKYDPYGTTNTE
+300 TKYDVYSTTNTE

-331 LQIRNDVPEEI
+331 LQIRNDVEEGI

-368 PESFHTTS
+368 PASFQTGRDFDLTK
-376 EFNLNQIFWLNK
+376 IFWLNK
-388 LTAQLGDTNYKTYSA
+388 LNAQLGDTNYKVYSA
-403 LEQGFE
+403 LEQAFE
-409 EKTLGQLRKIE
+409 EKTMAKLRQIE
-420 NDTDKAV
+420 NETDRAV
-427 KELTGRALQEKL
+427 KGLTGRDLQEKL
-439 EEANQS
+439 EEANQK
-445 MADLTYKNTEN
+445 MADLTYKQTAA
-456 LLGEMVSTGHNLMK
+456 LTGEMVKYGHSLMK
-470 LKFDLLD
+470 LKYDLLD

>member
-1 MKVTSSCTTILVG
+1 MQKPAECTTILVG
-14 KNATIDGS
+14 KDATIDGS

-32 RTIIPESFVVVNP
+32 STIIPEAFIAVNP
-45 EDQPKHYTSVLSKQK
+45 KDQPKHYKAVISGQE
-60 IDDSDL
+60 IDDEDL
-66 LSDPMRY
+66 LPNPLRY
-73 TSAPCP
+73 TSAPD
-79 ATENMGTWAAAGI
+79 ASGKNGIWAAAGI
-92 NSATVA
+92 NDATVA

-112 GIDPLLEKSEG
+112 GIDPLVEEG

-140 AREGVKRLGYLLE
+140 AREGVKRLGYLVE

-167 HDEVWYIESIGGHHW
+167 HDEVWYIETIGGHHW

-197 RLNIDEFHFDDPDN
+197 RLNIDFFDFNDEEN
-211 YMYSE
+211 FMCSS
-216 DLKNLIEEYHLN
+216 DLLDIINEYHLN
-228 PDEDGYNLRHIFGSS
+228 PDYQGYNLRHIFGSS

-260 YFDPEWEGEPSD
+260 YFDPEWEGEPGD

-280 AKKKISVEDIKFL
+280 AKKKISPEDIKFL

-300 TKYDPYGTTNTE
+300 TKYDVYGTPNTE

-331 LQIRNDVPEEI
+331 LQIRNDVEEGI

-368 PESFHTTS
+368 PASFQTGPDFDLTK
-376 EFNLNQIFWLNK
+376 IFWLNK
-388 LTAQLGDTNYKTYSA
+388 LNAQLGDTNYKVYSA
-403 LEQGFE
+403 LEQAFE
-409 EKTLGQLRKIE
+409 EKTMAKLRQIE
-420 NDTDKAV
+420 NETDRAV
-427 KELTGRALQEKL
+427 KGLTGRDLQKKL
-439 EEANQS
+439 EEANQK
-445 MADLTYKNTEN
+445 MADLTYKQTVA
-456 LLGEMVSTGHNLMK
+456 LTGEMVKDGHSLMK
-470 LKFDLLD
+470 LKYDLLD

>member
-1 MKVTSSCTTILVG
+1 MQKPAECTTILVG
-14 KNATIDGS
+14 KDATIDGS

-32 RTIIPESFVVVNP
+32 STIIPEAFIAVNP
-45 EDQPKHYTSVLSKQK
+45 EEQPKHYKAVISGQE
-60 IDDSDL
+60 IDDEDL
-66 LSDPMRY
+66 LPNPLRY
-73 TSAPCP
+73 TSAPD
-79 ATENMGTWAAAGI
+79 ASGKNGIWAAAGI
-92 NSATVA
+92 NDATVA

-112 GIDPLLEKSEG
+112 GIDPLVEEG

-140 AREGVKRLGYLLE
+140 AREGVKRLGYLVE

-167 HDEVWYIESIGGHHW
+167 HDEVWYIETIGGHHW

-197 RLNIDEFHFDDPDN
+197 RLNIDFFDFNDEEN
-211 YMYSE
+211 FMCSS
-216 DLKNLIEEYHLN
+216 DLLDIINEYHLN
-228 PDEDGYNLRHIFGSS
+228 PDYQGYNLRHIFGSS

-260 YFDPEWEGEPSD
+260 YFDPEWEGEPGD

-280 AKKKISVEDIKFL
+280 AKKKISPEDIKFL

-300 TKYDPYGTTNTE
+300 TKYDVYSTTNTE

-331 LQIRNDVPEEI
+331 LQIRNDVEEGI

-368 PESFHTTS
+368 PASFQTGPDFDLTK
-376 EFNLNQIFWLNK
+376 IFWLNK
-388 LTAQLGDTNYKTYSA
+388 LNAQLGDTNYKVYSA
-403 LEQGFE
+403 LEQAFE
-409 EKTLGQLRKIE
+409 EKTMAKLRQIE
-420 NDTDKAV
+420 NETDRAV
-427 KELTGRALQEKL
+427 KGLTGRDLQEKL
-439 EEANQS
+439 EEANQK
-445 MADLTYKNTEN
+445 MADLAYEQTAALT
-456 LLGEMVSTGHNLMK
+456 GEMVKDGHSLMK
-470 LKFDLLD
+470 LKYDLLD

>member
-1 MKVTSSCTTILVG
+1 MQKPAECTTILVG
-14 KNATIDGS
+14 KDATIDGS

-32 RTIIPESFVVVNP
+32 STIIPEAFIAVNP
-45 EDQPKHYTSVLSKQK
+45 KDQPKHYKAVISGQE
-60 IDDSDL
+60 IDDEDL
-66 LSDPMRY
+66 LPNPLRY
-73 TSAPCP
+73 TSAPD
-79 ATENMGTWAAAGI
+79 ASGKNGIWAAAGI
-92 NSATVA
+92 NDATVA

-112 GIDPLLEKSEG
+112 GIDPLVEEG

-140 AREGVKRLGYLLE
+140 AREGVKRLGYLVE

-167 HDEVWYIESIGGHHW
+167 HDEVWYIETIGGHHW

-197 RLNIDEFHFDDPDN
+197 RLNIDFFDFNDEEN
-211 YMYSE
+211 FMCSS
-216 DLKNLIEEYHLN
+216 DLLDIINEYHLN
-228 PDEDGYNLRHIFGSS
+228 PDYQGYNLRHIFGSS

-260 YFDPEWEGEPSD
+260 YFDPEWEGEPGD

-280 AKKKISVEDIKFL
+280 AKKKISPEDIKFL

-300 TKYDPYGTTNTE
+300 TKYDVYSTTNTE

-331 LQIRNDVPEEI
+331 LQIRNDVEEGI

-368 PESFHTTS
+368 PASFQTGPDFDLTK
-376 EFNLNQIFWLNK
+376 IFWLNK
-388 LTAQLGDTNYKTYSA
+388 LNAQLGDTNYKVYSA
-403 LEQGFE
+403 LEQAFE
-409 EKTLGQLRKIE
+409 EKTMAKLRQIE
-420 NDTDKAV
+420 NETDRAV
-427 KELTGRALQEKL
+427 KGLTGRDLQKKL
-439 EEANQS
+439 EEANQK
-445 MADLTYKNTEN
+445 MADLTYKQTAA
-456 LLGEMVSTGHNLMK
+456 LTGEMVKDGHSLMK
-470 LKFDLLD
+470 LKYDLLD

>member
-1 MKVTSSCTTILVG
+1 MQKPAECTTILVG
-14 KNATIDGS
+14 KDATIDGS

-32 RTIIPESFVVVNP
+32 STIIPEAFIVVNP
-45 EDQPKHYTSVLSKQK
+45 KEQPKHYKAVISGQE
-60 IDDSDL
+60 IDDEDL
-66 LSDPMRY
+66 LPNPLRY
-73 TSAPCP
+73 TSAPD
-79 ATENMGTWAAAGI
+79 ASGKNGIWAAAGI
-92 NSATVA
+92 NDATVA

-112 GIDPLLEKSEG
+112 GIDPLVEEG

-140 AREGVKRLGYLLE
+140 AREGVKRLGYLVE

-167 HDEVWYIESIGGHHW
+167 HDEVWYIETIGGHHW

-197 RLNIDEFHFDDPDN
+197 RLNIDFFDFNDEEN
-211 YMYSE
+211 FMCSS
-216 DLKNLIEEYHLN
+216 DLLDIINEYHLN
-228 PDEDGYNLRHIFGSS
+228 PDYQGYNLRHIFGSS

-260 YFDPEWEGEPSD
+260 YFDPEWEGEPGD

-280 AKKKISVEDIKFL
+280 AKKKISPEDIKFL

-300 TKYDPYGTTNTE
+300 TKYDVYSTTNTE
-312 AEKKL
+312 AEKNL

-331 LQIRNDVPEEI
+331 LQIRNDVEEGI

-368 PESFHTTS
+368 PASFQTGPDFDLTK
-376 EFNLNQIFWLNK
+376 IFWLNK
-388 LTAQLGDTNYKTYSA
+388 LNAQLGDTNYKVYSA
-403 LEQGFE
+403 LEQAFE
-409 EKTLGQLRKIE
+409 EKTMAKLRQIE
-420 NDTDKAV
+420 NETDRAV
-427 KELTGRALQEKL
+427 KGLTGRDLQEKL
-439 EEANQS
+439 EEANQK
-445 MADLTYKNTEN
+445 MADLTYKQTVA
-456 LLGEMVSTGHNLMK
+456 LTGEMVKDGHSLMK
-470 LKFDLLD
+470 LKYDLLD

>member
-1 MKVTSSCTTILVG
+1 MQKPAECTTILVG
-14 KNATIDGS
+14 KDATIDGS

-32 RTIIPESFVVVNP
+32 STIIPEAFIAVNP
-45 EDQPKHYTSVLSKQK
+45 KEQPKHYKAVISGQE
-60 IDDSDL
+60 IDDEDL
-66 LSDPMRY
+66 LPNPLRY
-73 TSAPCP
+73 TSAPD
-79 ATENMGTWAAAGI
+79 ASGKNGIWAAAGI
-92 NSATVA
+92 NDATVA

-112 GIDPLLEKSEG
+112 GIDPLVEEG

-140 AREGVKRLGYLLE
+140 AREGVKRLGYLVE

-167 HDEVWYIESIGGHHW
+167 HDEVWYIETIGGHHW

-197 RLNIDEFHFDDPDN
+197 RLNIDFFDFNDEEN
-211 YMYSE
+211 FMCSSE
-216 DLKNLIEEYHLN
+216 LLDIINEYHLN
-228 PDEDGYNLRHIFGSS
+228 PDYQGYNLRHIFGSS

-260 YFDPEWEGEPSD
+260 YFDPEWEGEPGD

-280 AKKKISVEDIKFL
+280 AKKKISPEDIKFL

-300 TKYDPYGTTNTE
+300 TKYDAYSTTNTE

-331 LQIRNDVPEEI
+331 LQIRNDVEEGI

-368 PESFHTTS
+368 PASFQTGPDFDLTK
-376 EFNLNQIFWLNK
+376 IFWLNK
-388 LTAQLGDTNYKTYSA
+388 LNAQLGDTNYKVYSA
-403 LEQGFE
+403 LEQAFE
-409 EKTLGQLRKIE
+409 EKTMAKLRQIE
-420 NDTDKAV
+420 NETDRAV
-427 KELTGRALQEKL
+427 KGLTGRDLQEKL
-439 EEANQS
+439 EEANQK
-445 MADLTYKNTEN
+445 MADLTYKQTAA
-456 LLGEMVSTGHNLMK
+456 LTGEMVKDGHSLMK
-470 LKFDLLD
+470 LKYDLLD